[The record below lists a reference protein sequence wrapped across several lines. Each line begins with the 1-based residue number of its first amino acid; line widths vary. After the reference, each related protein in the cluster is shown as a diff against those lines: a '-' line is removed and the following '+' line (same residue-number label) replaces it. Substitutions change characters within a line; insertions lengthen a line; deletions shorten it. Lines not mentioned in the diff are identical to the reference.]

1 MFPNRPG
8 GAREA
13 PAATAQP
20 QGMLAMPA
28 GGVNRNFNRHR
39 SPARSM
45 LVPRPM
51 RSSSH
56 FASTIRRAR
65 ALLGC
70 SSAELARILE
80 VSESTLA
87 RWETG
92 RQKPDLERQHDVVRR
107 LRALTRLQRNQR

>member
-56 FASTIRRAR
+56 FAGTIRRAR

-70 SSAELARILE
+70 SSAELAGILE

-87 RWETG
+87 RWESG

-107 LRALTRLQRNQR
+107 LRALTRLQRNRR

>member
-1 MFPNRPG
+1 
-8 GAREA
+8 
-13 PAATAQP
+13 
-20 QGMLAMPA
+20 
-28 GGVNRNFNRHR
+28 
-39 SPARSM
+39 
-45 LVPRPM
+45 M
-51 RSSSH
+51 RSGSH

-87 RWETG
+87 RWEAG

-107 LRALTRLQRNQR
+107 LRALTRVLLAGRSLPAWPLPSKDTVQLIVQIATDDVAQILRFLQRLRPDVHHGW